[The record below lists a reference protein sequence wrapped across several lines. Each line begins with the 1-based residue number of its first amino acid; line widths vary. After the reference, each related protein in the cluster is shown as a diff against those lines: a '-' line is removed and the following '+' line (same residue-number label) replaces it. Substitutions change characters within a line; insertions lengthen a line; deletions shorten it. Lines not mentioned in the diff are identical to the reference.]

1 MFLDIQNPM
10 YEKFPRDI
18 SDPIRNQTLNFSDS
32 RTMLKIDSYLEKK
45 ILTAD
50 LDSFS
55 NKILI
60 MVYKQDL

>member
-32 RTMLKIDSYLEKK
+32 RTMLKIDSYMEKK
-45 ILTAD
+45 
-50 LDSFS
+50 FS
-55 NKILI
+55 RQI
-60 MVYKQDL
+60 